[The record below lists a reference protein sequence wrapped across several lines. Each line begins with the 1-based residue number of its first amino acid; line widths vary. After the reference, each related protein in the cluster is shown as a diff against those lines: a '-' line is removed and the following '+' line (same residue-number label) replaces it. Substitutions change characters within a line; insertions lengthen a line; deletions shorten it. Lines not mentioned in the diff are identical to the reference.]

1 MFRIVRHHL
10 LSSGRE
16 RHRLVP
22 CSDCFDLAPLPT
34 FVKIDMPQFNLII
47 AAWALPHLFYAKDL
61 CVSGHG
67 QHTFQRQPLLNL
79 PCSAE
84 LEMDIFY
91 LILWERSHLF
101 RAESWGLPPHHK
113 AH

>member
-10 LSSGRE
+10 PSRGHL
-16 RHRLVP
+16 RLVP
-22 CSDCFDLAPLPT
+22 RDRFDLVPPPAL
-34 FVKIDMPQFNLII
+34 VKTDMPHFNLIT
-47 AAWALPHLFYAKDL
+47 AARALQRLFYARDF
-61 CVSGHG
+61 CASARG
-67 QHTFQRQPLLNL
+67 QRAFERQPLLNL